1 MTFSTPNELN
11 SKLQTLFSLH
21 NRVAFITGATG
32 HLGKSLSEALALAG
46 ATVILQARNIDKLDA
61 LAESYQSR
69 GFQVLTTAFD
79 LNDEQAVE
87 NNMADICQKFDRLDI
102 VVNNAY
108 SGFVKPINDVDWQDF
123 RNSFHIS
130 VSAAFKIIQI
140 TQPLLAKT
148 AQLYQHSTSIIN
160 IASMYGM
167 VSPDPSIYLD
177 SKMNNPPYYGAA
189 KAGLIQMTRY
199 LACHLATQKI
209 RVNAISPGPFP
220 PSQVAQNHPDFYQN
234 LCRKNPMNR
243 IGEPDEL
250 MGALLFL
257 ASDASS
263 YVTGINLPVDGGW
276 TAW

>member
-1 MTFSTPNELN
+1 MISSTQNELN
-11 SKLQTLFSLH
+11 GNLQALFSLH

-32 HLGKSLSEALALAG
+32 HLGRTLSEALALAG

-61 LAESYQSR
+61 LAKSYQAK
-69 GFQVLTTAFD
+69 GFQVFTTAFD
-79 LNDEQAVE
+79 LRDEIAVE
-87 NNMADICQKFDRLDI
+87 DNMADICQKFDRLDI

-108 SGFVKPINDVDWQDF
+108 SGVVRPISEADWKDF
-123 RNSFHIS
+123 QNAFHIS

-140 TQPLLAKT
+140 TQPLLSKT
-148 AQLYQHSTSIIN
+148 AQFYKHSSSIIN

-167 VSPDPSIYLD
+167 VSPDPSVYLD

-220 PSQVAQNHPDFYQN
+220 PSQVIQNYPDFYQN
-234 LCRKNPMNR
+234 LCHKNPMNR
-243 IGEPDEL
+243 IGKPEEL